1 MRIQHLLTLTPLLL
15 LIGSRASA
23 DAITGR
29 VVDANGVGVAGVD
42 IDFIRLGGSG
52 NPQEL
57 NDGTDANGFFT
68 TTCNPGIYGLLFF
81 APPPPTTT
89 LLTGVLTPVSV
100 SGTVNLGTIT
110 LVNGVSLQGTCKNA
124 AAVPVAGIKIDVYDE
139 STGELLHTKNN
150 VTNAF
155 GTFNMAV
162 PKNTPLRA
170 ELLTSG
176 VIGQVLVPREITGS
190 LPANTNMGTLTFL
203 TGFHVTGT
211 AKRENGTNV
220 FGADVDAI
228 DVATGDTLFTPS
240 DNTSTLGVFDVV
252 VPAGGTF
259 DFELIRPTG
268 QVLVGVE
275 VLGQTIT
282 AATNLG
288 NLVMRN
294 GVFLSGTVRDV
305 FGLPVDGADVN
316 VNETPTGLAVALG
329 SDNTN
334 VAGFYSVVVPLG
346 THMVT
351 FSPPGP
357 HTRFDKERRLGV
369 VVAADTTLN
378 ARFADKVFVVED
390 HSSPASAGPVILP
403 MGIGGGF
410 GGHAVP
416 HVGGRVL
423 PAGAPSGATVVVTA
437 PGASAPLVSA
447 ARLELELFAG
457 GPAGHAEL
465 LIGTEHAV
473 SPTGIQSV
481 RPLARIP
488 VTLDEQGSALLA
500 LPLGA
505 LPTGTSY
512 AQLLVKD
519 PSRAGFGLSHVLAL
533 EIPQ

>member
-52 NPQEL
+52 NPQEM

-81 APPPPTTT
+81 APPPPATT

-110 LVNGVSLQGTCKNA
+110 LVNGVSLQGTCTNSA
-124 AAVPVAGIKIDVYDE
+124 AAPVGGIKLDVFNAN
-139 STGELLHTKNN
+139 TGEKYYIKND

-155 GTFNMAV
+155 GTFNIAV
-162 PKNTPLRA
+162 PKNTPLHA

-176 VIGQVLVPREITGS
+176 VIGQVLVPREV
-190 LPANTNMGTLTFL
+190 NGTLPGSTNVGTLVFQ

-228 DVATGDTLFTPS
+228 DVTTGDTLFTPS
-240 DNTSTLGVFDVV
+240 DNTSTIGVFDVV

-259 DFELIRPTG
+259 DFELTRPTG

-282 AATNLG
+282 GPTNLG
-288 NLVMRN
+288 NLTMRN

-305 FGLPVDGADVN
+305 FGLPVNGADVN

-329 SDNTN
+329 ADNTN

-346 THMVT
+346 THMVV

-357 HTRFDKERRLGV
+357 HTRFDKDRHLGV
-369 VVAADTTLN
+369 VVAANTTLN
-378 ARFADKVFVVED
+378 GRFADKQFVVEN
-390 HSSPASAGPVILP
+390 HSGPASAGPVVLP
-403 MGIGGGF
+403 LGIGGGF

-437 PGASAPLVSA
+437 PGTDAPLVGA
-447 ARLELELFAG
+447 LELELFGG
-457 GPAGHAEL
+457 GPVGHAEL
-465 LIGTEHAV
+465 LLGTEHAV
-473 SPTGIQSV
+473 SATGIQSV